1 MNRELHVLEQ
11 VLPQAVDLL
20 RPGGR
25 LAVISFHS
33 LEDRIVKSWFLQGA
47 HTHTSALYVW
57 MHVCMDGWMDGW
69 TYTHTHYVAVGS
81 LARQKKNKYAQ
92 FSKVEEEGSD
102 EWSPQGAAGAGAA
115 GSDELIILTKR
126 PIVAGECVVLFF
138 CVESALLSSDFGP
151 TTDRRE

>member
-1 MNRELHVLEQ
+1 MR
-11 VLPQAVDLL
+11 AC
-20 RPGGR
+20 
-25 LAVISFHS
+25 
-33 LEDRIVKSWFLQGA
+33 
-47 HTHTSALYVW
+47 
-57 MHVCMDGWMDGW
+57 MHVCMYAWMDGWMDV
-69 TYTHTHYVAVGS
+69 HTHYVAVGS
-81 LARQKKNKYAQ
+81 LARQRKNKYAQ

-102 EWSPQGAAGAGAA
+102 EWSPKGAAGAGAA

>member
-1 MNRELHVLEQ
+1 
-11 VLPQAVDLL
+11 
-20 RPGGR
+20 
-25 LAVISFHS
+25 
-33 LEDRIVKSWFLQGA
+33 
-47 HTHTSALYVW
+47 
-57 MHVCMDGWMDGW
+57 MDGLMDGR
-69 TYTHTHYVAVGS
+69 THTHSVAVGS

-138 CVESALLSSDFGP
+138 LCRVCIVVS
-151 TTDRRE
+151 